1 MCGDGKLQNIRVESE
16 RMHEMKNIGLF
27 IYIGTSAK
35 FIAKKKHFSISTLMD
50 HNKISTSFSDRNKYK
65 LFIMIY
71 ACRVYL

>member
-16 RMHEMKNIGLF
+16 RMHEMKNLRLF
-27 IYIGTSAK
+27 IYIVITAK

-50 HNKISTSFSDRNKYK
+50 HNKISPSFSDKNEYK
-65 LFIMIY
+65 LFIMSY